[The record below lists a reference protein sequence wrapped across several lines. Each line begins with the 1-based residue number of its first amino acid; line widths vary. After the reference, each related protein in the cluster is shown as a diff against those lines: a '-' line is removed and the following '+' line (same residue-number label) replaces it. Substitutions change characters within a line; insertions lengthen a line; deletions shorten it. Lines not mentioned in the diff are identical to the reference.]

1 MLVVKLITLSWLS
14 VIINIRV
21 EVQREGKCWLL
32 NHKSNMVIS

>member
-14 VIINIRV
+14 VINIHV